1 MRFIALP
8 ANVSAF
14 GLLVRAALIGM
25 ALYHLYV
32 AFAGSPGP
40 YMLRGIHVGLTL
52 CLVFLTVN
60 IRSRV
65 IERPAVYDMV
75 LAAVVLLAALYPVL
89 NLDYVQARFI
99 YVDPLTTTDMV
110 VGTVLVLLVL
120 EAARRLLG
128 PALPLTAIAF
138 MAYGFF
144 ATSTLPSVI
153 LEQLFLTT
161 EGIFGIPIAVSA
173 TYMVL
178 FILFG
183 ALVERMGVGQLF
195 MDFAVAVT
203 GRQAGGP
210 AKVSVITSGLFGS
223 VSGSAV
229 ANVMTTGTFSIPLM
243 KRMGFRAP
251 FAGAVE
257 AVASTG
263 GQIMP
268 PVMGAAAFVMAEYLG
283 VGYLTVATFAIA
295 PAALYYVAVF
305 AAVHFE
311 AKRLNI
317 GSVPKEDQVPIGK
330 VLRERGHLFLPL
342 VIIVGVLLMG
352 YSAPF
357 AALCGIGSVIPSAA
371 MRKSTRHYVTVANVL
386 KALEDGA
393 RNVLSIAAACACAG
407 IVVGVIDITG
417 LGLSFSNFVISAAQ
431 NTLLPALLLS
441 MVAGII
447 LGMGMP
453 TTPAYIVQVALL
465 VPALVKLG
473 VQVEAAHL
481 FVFYFAILSAITPP
495 VAMAVYAA
503 NTLSQARIW
512 PSSWAAVKLG
522 ATGFIVPFMFVYEPT
537 ILLQGEWTRI
547 VFVLVQATFGV
558 VILAASLH
566 GYLYGRMTRW
576 QQPILFAA
584 ALCFIYPDWR
594 VTAVGLV
601 GVAIVI
607 ATQAMGMVGRQPK
620 TAKAGDAEAGPG
632 PTEPASRPAAPS
644 AAAGVPRRP
653 GPVPSASAE

>member
-1 MRFIALP
+1 VRLP
-8 ANVSAF
+8 FVAEGIRPFS
-14 GLLVRAALIGM
+14 LLIRAILVVV
-25 ALYHLYV
+25 ALYHLWV
-32 AFAGSPGP
+32 ALAGTPGP
-40 YMLRGIHVGLTL
+40 YTMRGIHVAYALCMIFWTMNPRGQLDEGIRWYDIALGLL
-52 CLVFLTVN
+52 GVFV
-60 IRSRV
+60 
-65 IERPAVYDMV
+65 
-75 LAAVVLLAALYPVL
+75 ALYPAL
-89 NLDYVQARFI
+89 NLDYIYSRFI
-99 YVDPLTTTDMV
+99 YVDPLSTTDIV
-110 VGTVLVLLVL
+110 VAIVLVLLVL
-120 EAARRLLG
+120 EAARRVLG
-128 PALPLTAIAF
+128 PVLPLTAVAF

-144 ATSTLPSVI
+144 FTSTLPSVI
-153 LEQLFLTT
+153 LEQLMMTT

-183 ALVERMGVGQLF
+183 AMVERMGIGQLF
-195 MDFAVAVT
+195 MEFAVALT

-210 AKVSVITSGLFGS
+210 AKVACITSGMFGS

-243 KRMGFRAP
+243 KRMGFKPA

-283 VGYLTVATFAIA
+283 VGYLTVAKYALA
-295 PAALYYVAVF
+295 PALLFYIALF

-311 AKRLNI
+311 AKRRGI
-317 GSVPKEDQVPIGK
+317 GSVPKEDQVPLGQ
-330 VLRERGHLFLPL
+330 VLRERGHMFLPL
-342 VIIVGVLLMG
+342 AVIVGALMMG
-352 YSAPF
+352 YSAPY
-357 AALCGIGSVIPSAA
+357 AALCGIGSVIPCAA
-371 MRKSTRHYVTVANVL
+371 LRRTTRHYVTVTNIL
-386 KALEDGA
+386 GALEQGA
-393 RNVLSIAAACACAG
+393 RNVLAIAAACACAG

-417 LGLSFSNFVISAAQ
+417 LGLTFSNFVISAAQ
-431 NTLLPALLLS
+431 DKLLLALLLS

-473 VQVEAAHL
+473 IQTEAAHL

-503 NTLSQARIW
+503 NALSKAKIMEA
-512 PSSWAAVKLG
+512 SWAAVKLG

-537 ILLQGEWTRI
+537 ILMQGEPARI
-547 VFVLVQATFGV
+547 VVVLLQATLGV
-558 VILAASLH
+558 VILAAALQR
-566 GYLYGRMTRW
+566 YLLGKLNVW
-576 QQPILFAA
+576 QAPLLFAS

-594 VTAVGLV
+594 VTLAGLIGL
-601 GVAIVI
+601 GVVVA
-607 ATQAMGMVGRQPK
+607 AQLLMPARGP
-620 TAKAGDAEAGPG
+620 APAE
-632 PTEPASRPAAPS
+632 
-644 AAAGVPRRP
+644 
-653 GPVPSASAE
+653 

>member
-1 MRFIALP
+1 MSLSILTDKMPLIARIARLM
-8 ANVSAF
+8 
-14 GLLVRAALIGM
+14 LIGM
-25 ALYHLYV
+25 ALWHLYV
-32 AFAGSPGP
+32 AFAGPPNP
-40 YMLRGIHVGLTL
+40 YIMRGVHVALA
-52 CLVFLTVN
+52 LVLIYLTVD
-60 IRSRV
+60 RKGLRTDV
-65 IERPAVYDMV
+65 PRWYDI
-75 LAAVVLLAALYPVL
+75 LFGIAAFLAALYPSL
-89 NLDYVQARFI
+89 NLNYITQRFL
-99 YVDPLTTTDMV
+99 YVDPLTPVDIA
-110 VGTVLVLLVL
+110 VGITLVVLLL
-120 EAARRLLG
+120 EATRRMLG
-128 PALPLTAIAF
+128 PMLPITAILF
-138 MAYGFF
+138 MAYGFLF
-144 ATSTLPSVI
+144 TSTLPSVI
-153 LEQLFLTT
+153 LEQLFMTP

-183 ALVERMGVGQLF
+183 SLVEKMGVGQLF
-195 MDFAVAVT
+195 MDFAVAIT

-210 AKVSVITSGLFGS
+210 AKVACVTSGMFGS

-243 KRMGFRAP
+243 KRMGFRPA
-251 FAGAVE
+251 FSGAVE

-283 VGYLTVATFAIA
+283 VSYLTVAKYALA
-295 PAALYYVAVF
+295 PAILFYIALF

-317 GSVPKEDQVPIGK
+317 GSVPKEDQVPLGK
-330 VLRERGHLFLPL
+330 VLSERGHLFLPL
-342 VIIVGVLLMG
+342 IIIVGVLMLG
-352 YSAPF
+352 YSAPY
-357 AALCGIGSVIPSAA
+357 AALCGILSVVPVAA
-371 MRKSTRHYVTVANVL
+371 MRKTTRHYVTLNNIIE
-386 KALEDGA
+386 ALEGGA

-417 LGLSFSNFVISAAQ
+417 LGLTFSNFVIEAAQ
-431 NTLLPALLLS
+431 DKLIIALFLS

-503 NTLSQARIW
+503 NTLSHARIMEA
-512 PSSWAAVKLG
+512 SWAAVKLG

-537 ILLQGEWTRI
+537 ILLQGDLTRI
-547 VFVLVQATFGV
+547 VIVLLQATIG
-558 VILAASLH
+558 VILL
-566 GYLYGRMTRW
+566 
-576 QQPILFAA
+576 AA
-584 ALCFIYPDWR
+584 ALQRYFFGRTPVWLASILFGAALCLIYPDWR
-594 VTAVGLV
+594 VTVLGLSIA
-601 GVAIVI
+601 GAIF
-607 ATQAMGMVGRQPK
+607 AAQKLRYRGA
-620 TAKAGDAEAGPG
+620 AA
-632 PTEPASRPAAPS
+632 PAAS
-644 AAAGVPRRP
+644 ATNN
-653 GPVPSASAE
+653 